1 MGEIKVSVPDEKE
14 EKFRKAAMKVF
25 GHKRG
30 SISKAATKAL
40 DEWAERMSFE
50 TDIKMPE
57 DPVEF
62 LEGNMA
68 GVEESGVELQEKAS
82 EVRIDEVS
90 N

>member
-30 SISKAATKAL
+30 TISKAATEAL
-40 DEWAERMSFE
+40 SEWADRISFE
-50 TDIKMPE
+50 TDVKTPE
-57 DPVEF
+57 DPVKF
-62 LEGNMA
+62 LKGNMA
-68 GVEESGVELQEKAS
+68 DVDESSVELQERAS
-82 EVRIDEVS
+82 EVRSDEVS

>member
-14 EKFRKAAMKVF
+14 EKFRKAAMEVF

-30 SISKAATKAL
+30 SISKAAEKAM

-50 TDIKMPE
+50 TDVKMPE

-68 GVEESGVELQEKAS
+68 GIEESGVELQEQAS
-82 EVRIDEVS
+82 EVRSDEVS

>member
-25 GHKRG
+25 GHRRG
-30 SISKAATKAL
+30 SISKAAERAM

-50 TDIKMPE
+50 TDVKMPE

-62 LEGNMA
+62 LEGNMSE
-68 GVEESGVELQEKAS
+68 VEKSGVELQEKAS
-82 EVRIDEVS
+82 EVRSDEVS